1 MDDRDLAELHAAAA
15 ERLRAAQA
23 AVAEIPPEYADT
35 PEAGRRRAAAAE
47 AARSEQAARRQL
59 AEATFYQ
66 DVASHSERYKSLA
79 PRIQEELMQWQ
90 APPHPRPDVAIAA
103 QEAPQL
109 AKGWGDFSLF
119 NKEYVKTPGH
129 WQRDSLAAEMARRL
143 QAERRLAEQSGEA
156 QLAAFDQVYP
166 GVMDIDTEVKDSYRP
181 GGIEEW
187 VPLNQ
192 ALALPDRF
200 AALFGS
206 VGERA
211 SGAALSALGVPN
223 KAADEDNELAW
234 KQVNATDALL
244 GNIPLGVTYAITG
257 NKQYAPA
264 YMKAYWDDVRRR
276 ESAPLYEP
284 RMGPLPVAPRNQTY
298 GLPERAYDYTQ
309 DLTKGTGLSD
319 AARMGLGLGAQLA
332 TAMATDA
339 YMPHYDLMRP
349 AQRLRAVGRD
359 AGFAG
364 GLMAAVLGSQMLPQ
378 DLREVKKQVSE
389 EQYRQALQSL
399 LD

>member
-1 MDDRDLAELHAAAA
+1 MELGELQAAHAAAA
-15 ERLRAAQA
+15 ERLQA
-23 AVAEIPPEYADT
+23 ARSAMAEIPPEYAGT
-35 PEAGRRRAAAAE
+35 PEAKRRREALTQ

-59 AEATFYQ
+59 TEATFYR
-66 DVASHSERYKSLA
+66 DVATHAERYKSLA
-79 PRIQEELMQWQ
+79 PRIQEEVMQWR

-109 AKGWGDFSLF
+109 AKGWGEFALW
-119 NKEYVKTPGH
+119 NKELVSTPGK
-129 WQRDSLAAEMARRL
+129 WGRDNRAAEFARRL
-143 QAERRLAEQSGEA
+143 QAERRLAEQAGTA

-166 GVMDIDTEVKDSYRP
+166 GVMDIDTQVKDSYHP
-181 GGIEEW
+181 GGVEEW
-187 VPLNQ
+187 GAFNQ
-192 ALALPDRF
+192 VFALPDRF

-206 VGERA
+206 TGERA
-211 SGAALSALGVPN
+211 SGAALAALGVPN

-244 GNIPLGVTYAITG
+244 GNIPLGLTYGITG

-284 RMGPLPVAPRNQTY
+284 RMGQLPVAPRNQTY
-298 GLPERAYDYTQ
+298 GLPERAYEYTQ
-309 DLTKGTGLSD
+309 DLTRGLGLSD
-319 AARMGLGLGAQLA
+319 GTRMGLGLGAQLA
-332 TAMATDA
+332 TGMATDA
-339 YMPHYDLMRP
+339 YMPNYDVMRP
-349 AQRLRAVGRD
+349 LQRLRAAGRD

-364 GLMAAVLGSQMLPQ
+364 GLMAAVMGSQMLPQ
-378 DLREVKKQVSE
+378 DFREVKQQVSE
-389 EQYRQALQSL
+389 QQYRQALQSL